1 MHLCFPKAIGSSS
14 PSQTEML
21 CRQHTWQKWCDC
33 ARDCNGGSSRHPT
46 RKETEEVWQAKAF
59 GRQDQLSGVLPALV
73 SREGYHL
80 QVLDFPAQK
89 TTYLGV
95 PRQTD
100 SEGSGIFYYPCN
112 GSLNVGFLEVFQSRP
127 HHPCQYLHLI
137 TRIFQSFFWQ
147 THHIFRWIV
156 DCWHS
161 ICFEEG
167 VLNSLFWQN
176 W

>member
-1 MHLCFPKAIGSSS
+1 MAQIDFYFKCIFASQKQLVPVALRKPKCFAGNTPDRSGVIVPGTAMEEAPDTPPEKKPKRSGKPKPLEDRINF
-14 PSQTEML
+14 QVYFQRWL
-21 CRQHTWQKWCDC
+21 
-33 ARDCNGGSSRHPT
+33 
-46 RKETEEVWQAKAF
+46 

-147 THHIFRWIV
+147 THHIFR
-156 DCWHS
+156 
-161 ICFEEG
+161 
-167 VLNSLFWQN
+167 
-176 W
+176 